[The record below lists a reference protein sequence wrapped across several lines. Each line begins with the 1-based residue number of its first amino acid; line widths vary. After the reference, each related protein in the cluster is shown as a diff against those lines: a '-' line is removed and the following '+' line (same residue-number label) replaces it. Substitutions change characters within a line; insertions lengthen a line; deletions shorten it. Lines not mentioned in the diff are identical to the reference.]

1 MLGFRGHFLTK
12 ARRYSVTFGE
22 LRSAR
27 MRYRAEG
34 WRLIARGDADD
45 SLRNRPSPWWS
56 GGSHSLGGPS
66 RGQPARKREAVHEM
80 R

>member
-27 MRYRAEG
+27 MRYRAELA
-34 WRLIARGDADD
+34 LIARGDADD
-45 SLRNRPSPWWS
+45 SLRNRPSALVVRRFTFAGAARAVVSPHET
-56 GGSHSLGGPS
+56 GGRP
-66 RGQPARKREAVHEM
+66 
-80 R
+80 